1 MVIKNNILL
10 TMLLLVSVFAVSSSQ
25 ILIENNYAEAAT
37 IKSNI
42 VKNAGHITCKDGKK
56 HNIDEFY
63 IDAKTNKEGKLTGE
77 FGLGQES
84 QGADMK
90 INEGTFTANNYEF
103 KSTSE
108 DWSVGCSDIFG
119 TKGTLK
125 GSCGNDASIKYESA
139 VGTTYDVKGKVTCA
153 Q

>member
-1 MVIKNNILL
+1 MVIKNNIL
-10 TMLLLVSVFAVSSSQ
+10 TILLLASVFAVSSQ

-42 VKNAGHITCKDGKK
+42 VKNSGHITCKDGKK

-63 IDAKTNKEGKLTGE
+63 IDAKTNKEGKLTGK
-77 FGLGQES
+77 FGLDHTS

-108 DWSVGCSDIFG
+108 DWSVGCSDTFG

-125 GSCGNDASIKYESA
+125 DHLEMMLASNMN
-139 VGTTYDVKGKVTCA
+139 
-153 Q
+153 QQ